1 MNTVSNVK
9 LSWKQSEV
17 PPAIADMLTTL
28 SEEYPITEG
37 GRGLKLKF
45 KEISGNECIS
55 RVTRSK
61 GEVKIEYSS
70 LSGIVRTIIGKCNN
84 R

>member
-1 MNTVSNVK
+1 MNAIPNVK
-9 LSWKQSEV
+9 LSWKKNEV
-17 PPAIADMLTTL
+17 PTAIADMLNTL
-28 SEEYPITEG
+28 SEEYPISEG

-45 KEISGNECIS
+45 KEISSPECIS

-70 LSGIVRTIIGKCNN
+70 LAYVGL
-84 R
+84 